1 MLQCGDAGPA
11 AAPQFTPAPP
21 CGQQQPGP
29 SKLSLGPTRL
39 LAKWQVSTQL
49 GTEYKEE
56 VLLMQCEVV

>member
-1 MLQCGDAGPA
+1 MLQCRDAGPA

-21 CGQQQPGP
+21 CGQQQPG
-29 SKLSLGPTRL
+29 LSLGPTRL
-39 LAKWQVSTQL
+39 LAEWQVSTQL